1 MRYFYKLYRRRR
13 SNKRVETWKFE
24 YILKKWKITIELL
37 LIICKDII
45 IVLINNFAL
54 INLCLRKYIISTNV
68 HVYSNNIVYIWL
80 IIGIQSKMCF
90 IGSNINFTFDILQYF
105 TFVFLHFR
113 IFPLHVYINIRN
125 LIAVKYE
132 KN

>member
-1 MRYFYKLYRRRR
+1 
-13 SNKRVETWKFE
+13 
-24 YILKKWKITIELL
+24 
-37 LIICKDII
+37 
-45 IVLINNFAL
+45 
-54 INLCLRKYIISTNV
+54 
-68 HVYSNNIVYIWL
+68 
-80 IIGIQSKMCF
+80 MCF

-113 IFPLHVYINIRN
+113 IFPLHMYINIRN

>member
-113 IFPLHVYINIRN
+113 IFPLHMYINIRN

>member
-80 IIGIQSKMCF
+80 IIGIESKMCF